1 MDNSRPFLEVQGLSK
16 SFGSL
21 QVFSSLDLSISRGE
35 YVAIMGASGSGKT
48 TLLQL
53 IGLLDRPDA
62 GRIAVDGQDYSQ
74 LSARTRDQFRNQRI
88 GFVFQ
93 FHELLPEFTAE
104 ENVALPAM
112 IAGDSLKRAL
122 NKAQELLAALSL
134 SQRAKHKPHQLS
146 GGERQRIAVARALIN
161 QPALLLADEPS
172 GSLDSR
178 HKDVLHNLLDEVK
191 HTFGQTILVVTHDT
205 SLAQRAD
212 RVLCL
217 EGGKL
222 AE

>member
-74 LSARTRDQFRNQRI
+74 LSARARDQFRNQRI

-122 NKAQELLAALSL
+122 NKAQALLAALSL